1 MQIQASTGDVTV
13 EIPAALRFRTGDSAR
28 VVVAGGTVRD
38 VIVALEERFSGIRF
52 NLCLETGE
60 LRPFVNVFVNGENVR
75 YLDGL
80 DTDVPAGATVHIF
93 PSVAGG

>member
-1 MQIQASTGDVTV
+1 MPIQASSREVTV
-13 EIPAALRFRTGDSAR
+13 EIPAALRFRTGDCAR
-28 VVVAGGTVRD
+28 VVVPAGTIRD
-38 VIVALEERFSGIRF
+38 IILALEERFPGIRF

-75 YLDGL
+75 YLKGIE
-80 DTDVPAGATVHIF
+80 TDVPEGATVHIF